1 MAQINEE
8 DVVIA
13 FRQALE
19 EELHRAQRGD
29 ATHAVYH
36 DGAST
41 EENLQRLVKS
51 HLQLQSEVA
60 LLRTVILKLLS
71 QPIDSSDGQE
81 S

>member
-19 EELHRAQRGD
+19 EELNRAQQGD
-29 ATHAVYH
+29 EIHAVYH

-71 QPIDSSDGQE
+71 HPIDSNHEQGA
-81 S
+81 

>member
-19 EELHRAQRGD
+19 EELHRAQQGD
-29 ATHAVYH
+29 EIHAVYH

-71 QPIDSSDGQE
+71 HPIDANGGQE
-81 S
+81 